1 MTMTMKKPSKQ
12 ELSFARFSN
21 GCRNKAVGFSPKR
34 KELLDICRALPG
46 TETRCQERCPR
57 INEK

>member
-1 MTMTMKKPSKQ
+1 MAMTMKKPSKQ

-34 KELLDICRALPG
+34 KES
-46 TETRCQERCPR
+46 
-57 INEK
+57 